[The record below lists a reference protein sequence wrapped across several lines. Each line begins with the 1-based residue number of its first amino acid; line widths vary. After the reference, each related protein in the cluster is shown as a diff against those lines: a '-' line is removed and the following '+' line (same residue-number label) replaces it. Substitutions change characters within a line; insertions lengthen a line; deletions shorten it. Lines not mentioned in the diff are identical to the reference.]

1 MHDARKSRLLV
12 LMLTDSFGLMKL
24 VRFDS
29 DLLFLAYSI
38 VLCDDAHDDMCTAGR
53 LLPPPIL
60 IDRLRVRL
68 IIIATLL
75 HS

>member
-38 VLCDDAHDDMCTAGR
+38 VHDAHDDMCTAGR